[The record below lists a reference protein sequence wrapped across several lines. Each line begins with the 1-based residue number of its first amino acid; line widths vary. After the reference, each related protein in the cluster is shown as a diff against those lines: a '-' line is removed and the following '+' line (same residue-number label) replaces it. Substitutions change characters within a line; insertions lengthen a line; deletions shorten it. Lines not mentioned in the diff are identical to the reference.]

1 MPQPEDDV
9 LKPIEVYEE
18 DLEAMYSTL
27 ASVYHF
33 CLSYDLFN
41 QYKNLS
47 NSVQL
52 SPLTKQVKQM
62 QNRVKGY
69 LDDAAA
75 DRAAEDGQAAEA

>member
-1 MPQPEDDV
+1 MPQPNEPEI

-18 DLEAMYSTL
+18 DLEALYSTL
-27 ASVYHF
+27 GSMYHF

-47 NSVQL
+47 NTVQV

-75 DRAAEDGQAAEA
+75 VEEDGTPEEA

>member
-1 MPQPEDDV
+1 MPDEEV

-18 DLEAMYSTL
+18 DLEALYSTL
-27 ASVYHF
+27 GSVYHF

-47 NSVQL
+47 NSVQV

-69 LDDAAA
+69 LDDAEANK
-75 DRAAEDGQAAEA
+75 AEDGTPEEA

>member
-1 MPQPEDDV
+1 MPQSQPEPEI

-18 DLEAMYSTL
+18 DLEAIYSTL
-27 ASVYHF
+27 SSMYHF

-47 NSVQL
+47 NTVQI

-75 DRAAEDGQAAEA
+75 DETEETS